1 MSESLNQGFP
11 NIPAAFVD
19 EGRFITVPWRR
30 LLVSLWNRTGGTDDL
45 ISKLAP
51 PGSLMIWAGTDLPL
65 RTLEC
70 NGQAVSRSTYGAL
83 YRAIGTTWGAGDGST
98 TFNVPD
104 YQGKM
109 VIGADGSSY
118 ILGVSGGSATTT
130 IATANLPAHNHTVTD
145 PGHTHTFTGTAH
157 NHSVTDPGHT
167 HVYGGTGAGA
177 GFGPVAALGGAPT
190 VSTQSAM
197 TGISIDNA
205 TAGGTNASNTTGVTT
220 DNTGSGTP
228 VSTISPYAAARVLIR
243 T

>member
-45 ISKLAP
+45 ISRLAP

-83 YRAIGTTWGAGDGST
+83 YRAIGTTWGAGNGST

-118 ILGVSGGSATTT
+118 ILGGSGGSATTT
-130 IATANLPAHNHTVTD
+130 ISTANLP
-145 PGHTHTFTGTAH
+145 AH

-197 TGISIDNA
+197 TGI
-205 TAGGTNASNTTGVTT
+205 TT

>member
-1 MSESLNQGFP
+1 MSENLGQGFP
-11 NIPAAFVD
+11 NIPTTLVD
-19 EGRFITVPWRR
+19 EGKFITLPWRR
-30 LLVSLWNRTGGTDDL
+30 LLLSLWNRTGGNEDL

-51 PGSLMIWAGTDLPL
+51 PGSLMIWAGPDLPL

-157 NHSVTDPGHT
+157 NHSVTDPGHV
-167 HVYGGTGAGA
+167 HVYGGTGGGA
-177 GFGPVAALGGAPT
+177 GFGPVAALGGAPL
-190 VSTQSAM
+190 VSTQSAS
-197 TGISIDNA
+197 TGISIQNT

-220 DNTGSGTP
+220 NNTGSGTP